1 MNRGNANL
9 NEDMIIAVVISI
21 YEIANKPEKKI
32 WDSSR
37 IQTHGVYVS
46 MAVLYQLS
54 YKDPYIASLL
64 ESTFFTYPHP
74 FCKSAAFIY
83 QYAWSALPVF

>member
-21 YEIANKPEKKI
+21 YEILQMNLKKKN

-37 IQTHGVYVS
+37 IQTDGLYVS
-46 MAVLYQLS
+46 TAVLYQLS

-64 ESTFFTYPHP
+64 QSTFLLTPIF
-74 FCKSAAFIY
+74 FVS
-83 QYAWSALPVF
+83 QLL